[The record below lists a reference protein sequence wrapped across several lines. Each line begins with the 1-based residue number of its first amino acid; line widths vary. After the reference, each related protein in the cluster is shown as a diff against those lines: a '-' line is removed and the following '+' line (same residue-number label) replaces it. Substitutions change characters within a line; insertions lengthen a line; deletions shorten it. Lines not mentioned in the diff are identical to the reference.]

1 LSQGCRGQ
9 APTMHQPR
17 LDMLLLV
24 AGAFGLGVAGYSVLT
39 LAYAWAGYLGI
50 GIVGLIIGSGAL
62 TVDLEKEGGAG
73 DPQTA

>member
-1 LSQGCRGQ
+1 
-9 APTMHQPR
+9 MHQPR

-62 TVDLEKEGGAG
+62 TVDLE
-73 DPQTA
+73 